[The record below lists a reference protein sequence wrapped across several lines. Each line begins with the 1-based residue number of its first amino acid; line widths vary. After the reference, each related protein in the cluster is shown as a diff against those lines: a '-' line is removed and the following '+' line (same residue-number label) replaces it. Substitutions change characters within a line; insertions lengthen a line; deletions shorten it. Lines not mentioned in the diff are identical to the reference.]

1 MNTSKEHASAS
12 KKLNAGPG
20 GLKCPCCNPFRGS
33 KSAHEAKKL
42 SSRLA
47 RRRYNLNKEIS
58 NG

>member
-20 GLKCPCCNPFRGS
+20 GLKCSCCNPFKGS

-42 SSRLA
+42 ASRLA
-47 RRRYNLNKEIS
+47 RRRSKMKELGQ
-58 NG
+58 ND